1 MNRVL
6 ILHGGGGL
14 GHVKAGEAVLE
25 ALKKNYPL
33 VEAKNVDALDFG
45 PPTFKKIYNE
55 SYDFLSTK
63 IPELWRLV
71 YKHFNEN
78 GDEANIT
85 GILPQLLLEKRFIS
99 FIHSYQPDFI
109 ISSHPL
115 PIQLLSYAKREG
127 LIRVPSANIIT
138 DFICHRL
145 WVNGDVNLYF
155 VAHEETKKD
164 LQNLGVEEEK
174 IIVSG
179 IPISIRF
186 QKTFDKKALK
196 KKFGFHPREPVFLMV
211 GGRLRFHDIEKIIR
225 SFSGLSKSI
234 GCIVIAGRDFELE
247 KKLRK
252 EEFPNF
258 VKIFGFV
265 DCIEEAMGAS
275 DVILTKSGGLTVSE
289 CLAMALP
296 MILYKVIP
304 GQEEGNM
311 EFLLRRGLGI
321 KVQSPKEVSACVL
334 HLFQNPG
341 KLRSLSEAC
350 RKAGKPHAAFDIAQN
365 VMRYG

>member
-1 MNRVL
+1 ML

-14 GHVKAGEAVLE
+14 GHVKAAEAVLE
-25 ALKKNYPL
+25 ALKRKYPL
-33 VEAKNVDALDFG
+33 AEAKNINVLDFG
-45 PPTFKKIYNE
+45 PSTFKKIFNE

-63 IPELWRLV
+63 VPELWRLV

-78 GDEANIT
+78 GDNTNIPM
-85 GILPQLLLEKRFIS
+85 IISRLSLEKRFIS
-99 FIHSYQPDFI
+99 FVRSYQPDFI

-115 PIQLLSYAKREG
+115 PVQLISYAKRED
-127 LIRVPSANIIT
+127 LIRIPSANIIT
-138 DFICHRL
+138 DFICHHF
-145 WVNGDVNLYF
+145 WINSDVNLYF
-155 VAHEETKKD
+155 VAHEETKKN
-164 LQNLGVEEEK
+164 LQNLGVEKEK

-179 IPISIRF
+179 IPISERF
-186 QKTFDKKALK
+186 QKPFDKKALK
-196 KKFGFHPREPVFLMV
+196 KKFGFHPRQPVFLMV
-211 GGRLRFHDIEKIIR
+211 GGRLRFYDIEKIIKN
-225 SFSGLSKSI
+225 FSGIIKSI
-234 GCIVIAGRDFELE
+234 GCIIIAGRDFELE

-252 EEFPNF
+252 EAFPDF

-265 DCIEEAMGAS
+265 DNIEEAMGAS

-289 CLAMALP
+289 CLAMGLP

-311 EFLLRRGLGI
+311 EFLLRHGLGI
-321 KVQSPKEVSACVL
+321 KVKSPKEVSACVL

-341 KLRSLSEAC
+341 KLLSLSAAC
-350 RKAGKPHAAFDIAQN
+350 RKAGKPNAAFDIAQN